1 MKRNKLTLD
10 LYGQYTYNKKVDKP
24 AKVQITKFAEKQ
36 LRKIP
41 QAIQQHVRYWA
52 ESVELIGLREVRK
65 LSGYHDEPLKGKR
78 LGQRSIRLNR
88 AYRLIYEED
97 TNGELII
104 ISVVEVS
111 KHEY

>member
-1 MKRNKLTLD
+1 M
-10 LYGQYTYNKKVDKP
+10 DKP
-24 AKVQITKFAEKQ
+24 AKVLITKFAEKQ

-41 QAIQQHVRYWA
+41 QAMQQHVRYWA
-52 ESVELIGLREVRK
+52 QSVELVGLREVRK
-65 LSGYHDEPLKGKR
+65 LPGYHDEPLKGKR

-97 TNGELII
+97 SSGELTIV
-104 ISVVEVS
+104 SVLEVS